1 MYWNRITAWPFTT
14 RLWLTLTW
22 DVLKLKIRGRCNV
35 WSCWLTLTWDVL
47 KYGEPVTEA
56 GLCNGLTL
64 TWDVLKSFSSCK
76 KCWWGI
82 RLTLTWDVLKWQLL
96 RIMVMSLAD

>member
-1 MYWNRITAWPFTT
+1 MR
-14 RLWLTLTW
+14 
-22 DVLKLKIRGRCNV
+22 
-35 WSCWLTLTWDVL
+35 LTLTWDVL